1 MIRRT
6 KRLVRLTGASLAL
19 VVALALGAGP
29 VVAAQER
36 GFAGCLVEAAR
47 DFVEC
52 MEGADGFWD
61 HVGCGAVAILDG
73 FGCVSDAITNAF

>member
-1 MIRRT
+1 MIAKT
-6 KRLVRLTGASLAL
+6 KQFVRLTGASLAL

-29 VVAAQER
+29 VVAAQEK
-36 GFAGCLVEAAR
+36 GFSGCLVEAAR

-61 HVGCGAVAILDG
+61 RVGCGAVAILDG
-73 FGCVSDAITNAF
+73 LGCVSDAITSAF

>member
-6 KRLVRLTGASLAL
+6 KRLVRLTGTGLAL
-19 VVALALGAGP
+19 VVALALGAEP
-29 VVAAQER
+29 AVAAQER
-36 GFAGCLVEAAR
+36 GFAGCLVETAR

-61 HVGCGAVAILDG
+61 RVGCGAVAILDG
-73 FGCVSDAITNAF
+73 LGCVGDAITSAF

>member
-6 KRLVRLTGASLAL
+6 KRFVRLTATNLAL

-29 VVAAQER
+29 VLAAQEG

-47 DFVEC
+47 DFIEC

-61 HVGCGAVAILDG
+61 RVGCGALAILDTL
-73 FGCVSDAITNAF
+73 GCASDAITNSF